1 MVVLTEL
8 KQTGPERFLARF
20 DNDETVRTTLNVV
33 TDLGLYSGKAL
44 SDEEFDQIQN
54 TSSLALCKQ
63 RALRIIGARP
73 MSRKELRDRLKEKG
87 ESAENAEKAV
97 EWLTD
102 LRLLDDE
109 QYAAMCVRHYAAKGY
124 GRGKIQNELFRRGV
138 PREYWDY
145 ALDELPDQDD
155 MIDRL
160 LRKKL
165 RSETPD
171 REDLRRAMDY
181 LYRRGF
187 RRDEINAAVERW
199 KDEHE
204 VNDYGI

>member
-73 MSRKELRDRLKEKG
+73 LSRKELRDRLKEKG
-87 ESAENAEKAV
+87 ESAENAEMAV

-204 VNDYGI
+204 VNDCGI